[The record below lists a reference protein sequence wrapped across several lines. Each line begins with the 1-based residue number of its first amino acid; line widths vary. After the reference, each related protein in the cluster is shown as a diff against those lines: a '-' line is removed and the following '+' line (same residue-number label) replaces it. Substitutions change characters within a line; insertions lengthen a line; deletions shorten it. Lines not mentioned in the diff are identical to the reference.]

1 MKSKVTLYIISLLAV
16 VSIGFS
22 SFDQPASA
30 ITCTVLPQS
39 ICDKTKSDQKTGSD
53 SSSSAVL
60 ALLEWVISIL
70 TAGVGVAAVAAFVF
84 AGITYAS
91 ADGSAE
97 QVKKAKT
104 IMQNT
109 VIGLV
114 TFAVMALALQFIIPG
129 GVF

>member
-1 MKSKVTLYIISLLAV
+1 MKSKVTLYIISLLATV
-16 VSIGFS
+16 LIGFS
-22 SFDQPASA
+22 SFDQPAA
-30 ITCTVLPQS
+30 ALTCTVLPQN
-39 ICDKTKSDQKTGSD
+39 ICDMAQKQGSGN
-53 SSSSAVL
+53 SSKDSAVL
-60 ALLEWVISIL
+60 ALLQWVIGVL
-70 TAGVGVAAVAAFVF
+70 TAGVGVASVAAFIF

-97 QVKKAKT
+97 QVKKAKN

>member
-1 MKSKVTLYIISLLAV
+1 MKSKVTLYTISLLAT

-22 SFDQPASA
+22 SFDQPAA
-30 ITCTVLPQS
+30 ALTCTVLPQS
-39 ICDKTKSDQKTGSD
+39 ICDKAQSNKTNGNTSDT
-53 SSSSAVL
+53 SAVL
-60 ALLEWVISIL
+60 ALLQWVISIL
-70 TAGVGVAAVAAFVF
+70 TAGVGVAAVGAFIF

-97 QVKKAKT
+97 QVKKAKS

-109 VIGLV
+109 VIGLIV
-114 TFAVMALALQFIIPG
+114 FAVMALALQFIIPG

>member
-1 MKSKVTLYIISLLAV
+1 MKSKTTVYLTSLLVA

-22 SFDQPASA
+22 ALARPASA
-30 ITCTVLPQS
+30 LTCTVLPQN
-39 ICDKTKSDQKTGSD
+39 ICDMAQKQSAGNTSKD
-53 SSSSAVL
+53 SAVL
-60 ALLEWVISIL
+60 ALLQWVIGIL
-70 TAGVGVAAVAAFVF
+70 TAGVGVAAVAAFIF

-97 QVKKAKT
+97 QVKKAKN

>member
-1 MKSKVTLYIISLLAV
+1 MKSKVTLYLTSLLAA

-22 SFDQPASA
+22 IFDQPAA
-30 ITCTVLPQS
+30 ALTCAVLPQS
-39 ICDKTKSDQKTGSD
+39 ICDKAQSNSPAGNTSDT
-53 SSSSAVL
+53 SAVL
-60 ALLEWVISIL
+60 ALLQWVISIL
-70 TAGVGVAAVAAFVF
+70 TASVGVAAVGAFIF

-97 QVKKAKT
+97 QVKKAKN
-104 IMQNT
+104 IMKNT

-114 TFAVMALALQFIIPG
+114 TFAVMALALQFIVPG